1 MSTISDATS
10 STATLASAATPAQTT
25 LKQAELGKNDFL
37 NLLVT
42 QLKNQDPLKPMDSSS
57 FVAELAQFSQLEQSS
72 NQSTLLQKSLDAQNA
87 SLQYSLLP
95 LIGRGVSIQGAVI
108 QLGTEPATLD
118 YSLGQDAASVS
129 LSILNASNQVI
140 RAGTLGPQ
148 GAGAQQ
154 LKWDGRDQ
162 KGTMMQP
169 GTYTY
174 AITALN
180 AQGQAVPVTTTSN
193 LTVTGIRVVGGQPQL
208 AAGDQTIDL
217 GSVTEFR

>member
-1 MSTISDATS
+1 MSTVSDATS
-10 STATLASAATPAQTT
+10 STATLASAATPVQTT
-25 LKQAELGKNDFL
+25 LKQTELGKTDFL
-37 NLLVT
+37 NLLVA

-72 NQSTLLQKSLDAQNA
+72 NQSALLQKSLDAQNA

-108 QLGTEPATLD
+108 QLGTTPATLD
-118 YSLGQDAASVS
+118 YSLGQDAASVN

-148 GAGAQQ
+148 GTGAQQ
-154 LKWDGRDQ
+154 AVWDGQDQ
-162 KGTMMQP
+162 KGTTMPP
-169 GTYTY
+169 GIYTY

-180 AQGQAVPVTTTSN
+180 AQGQEVPVTTSSN

-208 AAGDQTIDL
+208 AAGDQTIDP
-217 GSVTEFR
+217 GSVTEFH

>member
-1 MSTISDATS
+1 MSTISDTTS
-10 STATLASAATPAQTT
+10 STATLASAAAPSQTM

-57 FVAELAQFSQLEQSS
+57 FVAELAQFSQLEQSA

-108 QLGTEPATLD
+108 QLGTEPATLN
-118 YSLGQDAASVS
+118 YSLGQDAASVR

-140 RAGTLGPQ
+140 RTGTLGPQ

-154 LKWDGRDQ
+154 LMWDGRDQ
-162 KGTMMQP
+162 KGTAVQP

-180 AQGQAVPVTTTSN
+180 AEGQAVPVTSTSN
-193 LTVTGIRVVGGQPQL
+193 LTVTGIRVVGGEPQL

-217 GSVTEFR
+217 GSVIEFR